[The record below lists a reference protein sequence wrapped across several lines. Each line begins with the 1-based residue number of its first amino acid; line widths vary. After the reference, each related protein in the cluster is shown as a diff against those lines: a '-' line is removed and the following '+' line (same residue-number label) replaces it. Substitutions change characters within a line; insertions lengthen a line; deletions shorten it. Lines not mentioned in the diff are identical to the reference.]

1 MARSWRSSETGLD
14 PSGQH
19 RFVQAEV
26 EEEDVRPALALY
38 STRDSQN
45 VSQIAV
51 ANASLRAFGCAL
63 SGCGRPRE
71 DPIHWLSEPEAE
83 TSPGELLTDSE
94 SEWHVRVEALETEDD
109 VTLEPVRSDGMVLL
123 PLHPAD
129 KA

>member
-1 MARSWRSSETGLD
+1 MARLQRSSETGLD

-19 RFVQAEV
+19 HFVEA
-26 EEEDVRPALALY
+26 EDVRPALALY

-71 DPIHWLSEPEAE
+71 DPIHGPSEPEAE
-83 TSPGELLTDSE
+83 KNPGPFLAHSE
-94 SEWHVRVEALETEDD
+94 DEWHGPVWPLETEDD
-109 VTLEPVRSDGMVLL
+109 VSLEPVRSDGIVVL
-123 PLHPAD
+123 PLHPTD
-129 KA
+129 KG